1 MPYYS
6 DDDLDE
12 MADAI
17 YARVQQRLAGDAAY
31 VAERERGRSG
41 KLRRLVRGIIV
52 DVTEFFLGKTVSRVV
67 DLVLGWILG

>member
-6 DDDLDE
+6 DDDLDG

-17 YARVQQRLAGDAAY
+17 YARVQQRLENDATY
-31 VAERERGRSG
+31 TTERKKGLSG